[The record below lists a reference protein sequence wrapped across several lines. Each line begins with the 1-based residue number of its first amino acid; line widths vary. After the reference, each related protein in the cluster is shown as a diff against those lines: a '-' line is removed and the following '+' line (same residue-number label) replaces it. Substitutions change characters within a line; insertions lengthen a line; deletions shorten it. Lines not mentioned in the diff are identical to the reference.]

1 MKTGDERRD
10 IETLALDQEFG
21 QTAGERWVES

>member
-10 IETLALDQEFG
+10 IETMTIDQTFG